1 MCPCCACLRALVPT
15 QLLSPWRCAAH
26 PNFPTPPPVSCQTKP
41 NLLRPEAAA
50 DGKAHTCDDHDDSV
64 YGLAW
69 SAADPWLFASLS
81 YDGRVL
87 VNRVPK
93 SVKYKVLI

>member
-1 MCPCCACLRALVPT
+1 VPQPTPLPCC
-15 QLLSPWRCAAH
+15 CA
-26 PNFPTPPPVSCQTKP
+26 PCRQ
-41 NLLRPEAAA
+41 EAA
-50 DGKAHTCDDHDDSV
+50 DGKAATCDDHDDSV

-81 YDGRVL
+81 HDGRL
-87 VNRVPK
+87 LLNRVPK